1 MARATDHPTPVI
13 SPFIPAPDPPPH
25 APAYAATKP
34 PPRPGAAQAI
44 QNKGRIM
51 IETVA
56 STGQAGAKPAALEF
70 LAFTLGTE
78 EYGIDIQQV
87 QELRRYEPVTYI
99 AGAPAFI
106 KGVVNLRGL
115 IVPIL
120 DLRLHFHLDTADYGP
135 LTVVIVV
142 NLGGHVLG
150 MVVDGVSDVLT
161 LTAEQIKPA
170 PAIGGGSGD
179 GHLIGL
185 ATVGQRMLIL
195 LDLGRLL
202 AADGIGLIAG
212 LASGVGA
219 D

>member
-1 MARATDHPTPVI
+1 MVAT
-13 SPFIPAPDPPPH
+13 A
-25 APAYAATKP
+25 
-34 PPRPGAAQAI
+34 
-44 QNKGRIM
+44 
-51 IETVA
+51 A

-87 QELRRYEPVTYI
+87 QELRRYETVTHI

-120 DLRLHFHLDTADYGP
+120 DLRLRFRLGAADYGP

-150 MVVDGVSDVLT
+150 MVVDSVSDVLT
-161 LTAEQIKPA
+161 LTPEQIKPA
-170 PAIGGGSGD
+170 PAIGGGPGD

-185 ATVGQRMLIL
+185 GTVGPRMLML

-212 LASGVGA
+212 MASGGA
-219 D
+219 AD